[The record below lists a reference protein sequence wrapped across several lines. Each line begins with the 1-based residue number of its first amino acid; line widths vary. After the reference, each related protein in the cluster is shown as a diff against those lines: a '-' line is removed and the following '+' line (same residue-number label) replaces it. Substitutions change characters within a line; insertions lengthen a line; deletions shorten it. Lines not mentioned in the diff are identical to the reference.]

1 MRYCVLIVVA
11 IPIVG
16 CHAQAPNGPS
26 PADQAIPADLA
37 ETPIPADLAAAS
49 NANGHFAI
57 DLYRRLA
64 ETESGTNLF
73 LSPFS
78 VSTALTMTAEGAV
91 DQTLDQMLDVLH
103 VPRGSLAQIHSGQR
117 GLQSAV
123 VPAVPPELTAKITA
137 LRAQLKETNAR
148 TAALER
154 AERRKEAFLSSVA
167 GRKLAEEINTLVS
180 RVSAYELQIA
190 NALWLEQSYP
200 VETNFLSTVQP
211 NYGMVVFPVDFKERP
226 EPVRLEINQWVA
238 EQTHDRIRDLLSP
251 RQVTPLTRLVL
262 TNTVYFRGDW
272 AEPFEVS
279 RTHREPFQQSLD
291 RSTEVLM
298 MQQWNRT
305 TASYAAF
312 TATGDLFPTPLEVR
326 ITMKDDDPSLYP
338 DAQGHTMLS
347 LDYQGHKIQM
357 ILLVPQS
364 PTGISELEK
373 SLSHEKLERWIGQL
387 EHRMVNLSIPKFKL
401 ESKYEL
407 QDTLQSLGMVRC
419 FEIPKDDHQGAQ
431 FDKLTSTQRSEDRLS
446 ISAVV
451 HQTYVDVSEVGTE
464 AAAATALS
472 EGVSD
477 GDFETPKT
485 RPFIPIFKANK
496 PFIFLIRDRKTAS
509 ILFLGRYVSP
519 QALTL

>member
-1 MRYCVLIVVA
+1 MRYCVLMIVA
-11 IPIVG
+11 IQIVG
-16 CHAQAPNGPS
+16 CHAQAPSGPS
-26 PADQAIPADLA
+26 PADGG
-37 ETPIPADLAAAS
+37 IPADLAAAS
-49 NANGHFAI
+49 HANGLFAI

-64 ETESGTNLF
+64 ETESGENIF

-78 VSTALTMTAEGAV
+78 VSTALTMAAEGAV

-103 VPRGSLAQIHSGQR
+103 VPNGGLEQIHSGQR
-117 GLQSAV
+117 GLQSAI
-123 VPAVPPELTAKITA
+123 VPAVPPELTGKIAA
-137 LRAQLKETNAR
+137 LRAQLKEANAR
-148 TAALER
+148 TAAFEQ
-154 AERRKEAFLSSVA
+154 ADRRQEGYASSVV
-167 GRKLAEEINTLVS
+167 GKKLAEEINALVS

-200 VETNFLSTVQP
+200 VEPNFLSTVQAS
-211 NYGMVVFPVDFKERP
+211 YGMGVFPVDFKGRP
-226 EPVRLEINQWVA
+226 EPVRHEINQWVA
-238 EQTHDRIRDLLSP
+238 KQTNNRIRDLLSP
-251 RQVTPLTRLVL
+251 RHVTDLTRLVL
-262 TNTVYFRGDW
+262 TNAVYFRGDW

-291 RSTEVLM
+291 RSIDVLM
-298 MQQWNRT
+298 MQQWNWK
-305 TASYAAF
+305 TASYGAF

-326 ITMKDDDPSLYP
+326 ITMQNDDPSLYP

-364 PTGISELEK
+364 ATGISDLEK
-373 SLSHEKLERWIGQL
+373 SLSYETLERWIGQL
-387 EHRMVNLSIPKFKL
+387 EHRGVNLSIPKFKL

-419 FEIPKDDHQGAQ
+419 FEIPKVDHQGAQ
-431 FDKLTSTQRSEDRLS
+431 FDKLTATERSEDRLR

-472 EGVSD
+472 EPTSD
-477 GDFETPKT
+477 GSFETPKT
-485 RPFIPIFKANK
+485 RPLIPIFKANK
-496 PFIFLIRDRKTAS
+496 PFVFLIRDRQTAT

-519 QALTL
+519 KP